1 MGTRGLLF
9 IRCRGRY
16 FVLWNQ
22 FDSYPEGLGDA
33 IVHEIPTDPEGYRS
47 WLNSMREMYSR
58 SAQKFEDQILTVDVN
73 IEQDDLS
80 ISDRHAKSYLAVDD
94 RLEYAPI
101 QTIMNRFSNDLFI
114 EWTYTIDLDREMFAV
129 DDAACFKLS
138 NIPHWGQWIRYLSED
153 ARQRRKLR
161 DNTPRD
167 IIADISWKPNIDPN
181 YKVLGQAF
189 NIELLSLTEFAA
201 ETMLPLDLDAA
212 SPSTAV
218 KQMMPARINFL
229 MTTFLQMCRAY
240 RKVLDR
246 FFLGWEASCFMF
258 REMAFAVL
266 SLAAGEVFFEYP
278 EVLNAKYRTNGYYL
292 LQNSRAP
299 KYHTR
304 MLPRFLHESHL
315 PGIEPGSAPKS
326 TSFWFHNV
334 LVHLNSRL
342 DFNDVEEA
350 SVVAVVNDG
359 LSQGYEEFD
368 AMVLS
373 ILDVVLIRV
382 QKGRGGKP
390 YIRRS
395 PLMPLFE
402 FTDENSGY
410 AHGPRT
416 RPSQSQQGLNKP
428 DSHDAKPEDTSLEEG
443 DASEE
448 DDAASNKSAEPAAA
462 GYFTFMLMYHFFNAA
477 AAKRLAGTGS
487 LLFPNEILSLIMDF
501 SDMRT
506 YLALAQASAF
516 CHEISHHKLRLNDD
530 YAVIGSGEDPE
541 TFVLEELHS
550 GKKIHSKLSMYQE
563 NWLGRAIADGLK
575 LSPVIGVADP
585 DRLSIMDDVA
595 IQLSDVTPKD
605 PMLSETEEGPSR
617 EQYGWSYPPNE
628 RDGDLIFNLPSYA
641 YLGAVENA
649 WGQYLSKLA
658 RDAGDPHS
666 RFFSTMLRNRLYR
679 CLLPPGYRELG
690 MEPFQCS
697 GFHAFFRHERDE
709 TPEEWERTLRYVVRQ
724 LSKLEARPRDRFQ
737 RWGHPVIVAFSTKV
751 KLFYYVFHREVKPA
765 ICSNAK
771 SYTVE
776 MAAKCTDPDPG
787 RRLVQLIAGDD
798 PIDLKDDEGRMEFES
813 WIISL
818 CKNSSLQYNPYT
830 EQFERDA
837 EVDGGEDDGEDGEDD
852 NGEDHGGD
860 DGDDGGEDGE
870 EDNGEDD
877 EELENY

>member
-16 FVLWNQ
+16 FIIWNQ

-33 IVHEIPTDPEGYRS
+33 IVQEIPTDPGGYRD

-58 SAQKFEDQILTVDVN
+58 SAQKFEEQILTVDVN
-73 IEQDDLS
+73 NKQEELS
-80 ISDRHAKSYLAVDD
+80 ISERHAKSYLAVDD

-101 QTIMNRFSNDLFI
+101 QTILNRFSNDLFI

-129 DDAACFKLS
+129 DDSAYFKLS
-138 NIPHWGQWIRYLSED
+138 NIPHGGKWIQYLTED
-153 ARQRRKLR
+153 ARGRRKLR
-161 DNTPRD
+161 DDTPKD
-167 IIADISWKPNIDPN
+167 IIADVSWKPNIDPSL
-181 YKVLGQAF
+181 KALGQTL
-189 NIELLSLTEFAA
+189 NIELLSLTDFAA
-201 ETMLPLDLDAA
+201 ETMLPLDLGTA
-212 SPSTAV
+212 SPSNPV
-218 KQMMPARINFL
+218 RRMMPARITFL

-246 FFLGWEASCFMF
+246 FILGWEPGCFMF

-266 SLAAGEVFFEYP
+266 SLAAGEVFFEHP
-278 EVLNAKYRTNGYYL
+278 EALDTKYRKNGYYL
-292 LQNSRAP
+292 VPNSRAP

-304 MLPRFLHESHL
+304 VLPRFLHESHL

-342 DFNDVEEA
+342 DLNDVEEA
-350 SVVAVVNDG
+350 SVIEVVNDG
-359 LSQGYEEFD
+359 LGQGYEEFY

-382 QKGRGGKP
+382 QKGRDGKP
-390 YIRRS
+390 YVRRS

-402 FTDENSGY
+402 FTDKDSGY
-410 AHGPRT
+410 VNGPRT
-416 RPSQSQQGLNKP
+416 RPSQSQQGLENP
-428 DSHDAKPEDTSLEEG
+428 DNRTHFESLNHDAQPEEKFL
-443 DASEE
+443 EE
-448 DDAASNKSAEPAAA
+448 DDAASNESADPAAA
-462 GYFTFMLMYHFFNAA
+462 GYFTFMLMCHFFSGAA
-477 AAKRLAGTGS
+477 AEGLAGTRS

-501 SDMRT
+501 SDMHT

-516 CHEISHHKLRLNDD
+516 CHEISQHKLRLNDD

-541 TFVLEELHS
+541 TFVLEDLHS

-563 NWLGRAIADGLK
+563 NWLGRATADGLK
-575 LSPVIGVADP
+575 LNPVIGVADTN
-585 DRLSIMDDVA
+585 RLSIMDDVA
-595 IQLSDVTPKD
+595 IQLSDMTPKD
-605 PMLSETEEGPSR
+605 PMLSETGEVPSR
-617 EQYGWSYPPNE
+617 EQYNWSFSENE
-628 RDGDLIFNLPSYA
+628 RDGVLIFSLPSYA

-649 WGQYLSKLA
+649 WGKYLCKLA
-658 RDAGDPHS
+658 RDSGDPHS

-690 MEPFQCS
+690 MEPFQCT
-697 GFHAFFRHERDE
+697 GLHAFLRHERDE
-709 TPEEWERTLRYVVRQ
+709 TPEEWERTLQYVIRQ
-724 LSKLEARPRDRFQ
+724 LSSLETRGRVRLQ

-751 KLFYYVFHREVKPA
+751 KLFYYVFHREGKPA

-776 MAAKCTDPDPG
+776 IAAKCTDLDPG
-787 RRLVQLIAGDD
+787 SRLVQLIAGED
-798 PIDLKDDEGRMEFES
+798 PIDLKDDDGRMKFES
-813 WIISL
+813 WIIFL

-830 EQFERDA
+830 EQFEHLSTEGKTEDA
-837 EVDGGEDDGEDGEDD
+837 ENDEKGDVADDEEDD
-852 NGEDHGGD
+852 
-860 DGDDGGEDGE
+860 E
-870 EDNGEDD
+870 EDNGEDEGGDD
-877 EELENY
+877 EGHDD

>member
-16 FVLWNQ
+16 FVIWNQ

-33 IVHEIPTDPEGYRS
+33 IVHEIPTDPDGYRN
-47 WLNSMREMYSR
+47 WLDSMREMYSR
-58 SAQKFEDQILTVDVN
+58 SAQKFEDQILTVDAN

-80 ISDRHAKSYLAVDD
+80 ISERHAKSYLAVDD

-129 DDAACFKLS
+129 DDAACFKLF
-138 NIPHWGQWIRYLSED
+138 NIPHGGRWIRYLAED
-153 ARQRRKLR
+153 ARQRRKLS
-161 DNTPRD
+161 DNTPKD
-167 IIADISWKPNIDPN
+167 IVADVSWKPNIDPN
-181 YKVLGQAF
+181 LKVLGQAL
-189 NIELLSLTEFAA
+189 NIELLSLTNFAA
-201 ETMLPLDLDAA
+201 GTMLPLDLDAA
-212 SPSTAV
+212 SPSAAV
-218 KQMMPARINFL
+218 KQMMPVRINFL
-229 MTTFLQMCRAY
+229 MTAFLQMCRVY

-246 FFLGWEASCFMF
+246 FVLEWEPSCFMF

-278 EVLNAKYRTNGYYL
+278 EVLDAKYRTNGYYL
-292 LQNSRAP
+292 LPNSRTP

-326 TSFWFHNV
+326 TSFWFHNI

-342 DFNDVEEA
+342 DLDDVEEA

-359 LSQGYEEFD
+359 LGQGYEEFY

-382 QKGRGGKP
+382 QKGRDGKP

-395 PLMPLFE
+395 PLMSLFE

-416 RPSQSQQGLNKP
+416 RLSQSQQDLNKP
-428 DSHDAKPEDTSLEEG
+428 DSHDAKPKDTSL
-443 DASEE
+443 EE
-448 DDAASNKSAEPAAA
+448 DDAASDKSADPAAA

-477 AAKRLAGTGS
+477 AAERLAGKRS
-487 LLFPNEILSLIMDF
+487 LLVPNEILSLIMDF

-506 YLALAQASAF
+506 YLALAQSSAF
-516 CHEISHHKLRLNDD
+516 CHEISHRKLRLNDE
-530 YAVIGSGEDPE
+530 YAVVGSGEDPE
-541 TFVLEELHS
+541 TFVLEDLHS

-563 NWLGRAIADGLK
+563 NWLGRAISNELK
-575 LSPVIGVADP
+575 LSPVIGVKDA

-595 IQLSDVTPKD
+595 IQLTDMTPKD
-605 PMLSETEEGPSR
+605 PMWSEAGEGPSR
-617 EQYGWSYPPNE
+617 EQYGWSFPPNE

-697 GFHAFFRHERDE
+697 GFHAFFRHGRDE
-709 TPEEWERTLRYVVRQ
+709 TPDEWERTLQYVVRQ

-737 RWGHPVIVAFSTKV
+737 RWGHPLIVAFSTRV
-751 KLFYYVFHREVKPA
+751 KLFYYVFHREVRPA

-776 MAAKCTDPDPG
+776 IAAKCTDPNPG
-787 RRLVQLIAGDD
+787 SRLVQLITGED
-798 PIDLKDDEGRMEFES
+798 PIDLKDDDDRMKFES

-830 EQFERDA
+830 EQFDREA
-837 EVDGGEDDGEDGEDD
+837 EVDGGED

-860 DGDDGGEDGE
+860 YGDDGRENNGEGNREDNG

-877 EELENY
+877 EGHED

>member
-16 FVLWNQ
+16 FVIWNQ

-33 IVHEIPTDPEGYRS
+33 IVHEIPTDPVGYRD

-73 IEQDDLS
+73 IEQDDPS
-80 ISDRHAKSYLAVDD
+80 ISERHAKCYLAVDD

-101 QTIMNRFSNDLFI
+101 QTIMNRYSNDLFI

-129 DDAACFKLS
+129 DDAAYFKLS
-138 NIPHWGQWIRYLSED
+138 KIPHGGQWIRYLAED
-153 ARQRRKLR
+153 ARQRRKLC
-161 DNTPRD
+161 DNTPKD
-167 IIADISWKPNIDPN
+167 IIADISWKPNIDPKL
-181 YKVLGQAF
+181 KVLGQAL
-189 NIELLSLTEFAA
+189 NIELLSLTDFAA
-201 ETMLPLDLDAA
+201 ETMLPLGLDAA

-240 RKVLDR
+240 RKLLDR
-246 FFLGWEASCFMF
+246 FVLEWEPSCFMF

-266 SLAAGEVFFEYP
+266 SLAAGEVFFECP
-278 EVLNAKYRTNGYYL
+278 EVLDAKYGPNGYYL
-292 LQNSRAP
+292 LPNTRTQ

-304 MLPRFLHESHL
+304 MLSRFLHESHL

-359 LSQGYEEFD
+359 LGQGYEEFD

-382 QKGRGGKP
+382 QKGRDGKP

-402 FTDENSGY
+402 FTDENSVY

-428 DSHDAKPEDTSLEEG
+428 DRHDAKPEDISLEED

-462 GYFTFMLMYHFFNAA
+462 GYFAFMLMYHVFNAA
-477 AAKRLAGTGS
+477 TAKRLAGTRS
-487 LLFPNEILSLIMDF
+487 LLFPNEILSLIMEF

-506 YLALAQASAF
+506 YLALAQTSAF

-530 YAVIGSGEDPE
+530 YAVIGSGKDPE
-541 TFVLEELHS
+541 TFVLEDLHS
-550 GKKIHSKLSMYQE
+550 GKTIYSKLSMYQE
-563 NWLGRAIADGLK
+563 NWLGHAITDGLK
-575 LSPVIGVADP
+575 LSPVIGVADT

-605 PMLSETEEGPSR
+605 PMLSETEGGPSR
-617 EQYGWSYPPNE
+617 EQYGWSFPPNE
-628 RDGDLIFNLPSYA
+628 RDGDSIFNLPSYA

-709 TPEEWERTLRYVVRQ
+709 TPEEWERTLQYVVRQ
-724 LSKLEARPRDRFQ
+724 LSRLEARPRVRFR

-751 KLFYYVFHREVKPA
+751 KLFYYVFHCDAKPA
-765 ICSNAK
+765 ICWNAN

-776 MAAKCTDPDPG
+776 IAAKCTDPDP
-787 RRLVQLIAGDD
+787 RSRLVQLIAGEY
-798 PIDLKDDEGRMEFES
+798 PIDLRDDDGRMKFES

-830 EQFERDA
+830 EQFERNA
-837 EVDGGEDDGEDGEDD
+837 EVDGGED
-852 NGEDHGGD
+852 NG
-860 DGDDGGEDGE
+860 
-870 EDNGEDD
+870 EDNGERN
-877 EELENY
+877 EGHEN

>member
-16 FVLWNQ
+16 FVIWNQ
-22 FDSYPEGLGDA
+22 FDSYPEGLGEA
-33 IVHEIPTDPEGYRS
+33 IVYEIPTDPEGYRN

-58 SAQKFEDQILTVDVN
+58 CAQQFEDQILTVDAN
-73 IEQDDLS
+73 IRQDDLS
-80 ISDRHAKSYLAVDD
+80 ISERHAKSYLAVDD

-101 QTIMNRFSNDLFI
+101 QTVVDRFSNDLFV
-114 EWTYTIDLDREMFAV
+114 EWTYTIDLDREIFAV

-138 NIPHWGQWIRYLSED
+138 NVPHWGEWIRYLAQD
-153 ARQRRKLR
+153 ARQRRKLHA
-161 DNTPRD
+161 NTPKD
-167 IIADISWKPNIDPN
+167 IIADVSWKPNIDPSL
-181 YKVLGQAF
+181 KALGQAL
-189 NIELLSLTEFAA
+189 NIELLSLADFAA
-201 ETMLPLDLDAA
+201 ETMLPLDIETD
-212 SPSTAV
+212 SPSNSA
-218 KQMMPARINFL
+218 KQMMPARTNFL

-246 FFLGWEASCFMF
+246 FILGWEPSCFMF

-278 EVLNAKYRTNGYYL
+278 EVLDRKYETNGYYL
-292 LQNSRAP
+292 LPNSRAQ
-299 KYHTR
+299 KSHTK

-342 DFNDVEEA
+342 DLNAVEEA
-350 SVVAVVNDG
+350 SVVEVVNDG
-359 LSQGYEEFD
+359 LRQGYEEFY

-382 QKGRGGKP
+382 QKGHGGKP

-395 PLMPLFE
+395 PLMALFE

-410 AHGPRT
+410 ANGPRT
-416 RPSQSQQGLNKP
+416 RPSPPQQSLSKP
-428 DSHDAKPEDTSLEEG
+428 DSHDAKPEDKSIEE
-443 DASEE
+443 
-448 DDAASNKSAEPAAA
+448 DAASNESAEPEAA
-462 GYFTFMLMYHFFNAA
+462 GYFTFMLMYHFFNGAA
-477 AAKRLAGTGS
+477 AAGLAGTRS

-506 YLALAQASAF
+506 YLSLAQTCAF

-530 YAVIGSGEDPE
+530 YVVIGSAEDPE
-541 TFVLEELHS
+541 TFVLEDLHS
-550 GKKIHSKLSMYQE
+550 GKKIHSKLSMYRE
-563 NWLGRAIADGLK
+563 NWLGHSIGKGLK
-575 LSPVIGVADP
+575 LSPVIGVRDT

-605 PMLSETEEGPSR
+605 PIMPETEEAEGSFR
-617 EQYGWSYPPNE
+617 EQYGWSFPPNE
-628 RDGDLIFNLPSYA
+628 KDDDLIFNLPSYA

-649 WGQYLSKLA
+649 WGKYLAKLA
-658 RDAGDPHS
+658 RDSGDSSS

-690 MEPFQCS
+690 IEPFHCS

-709 TPEEWERTLRYVVRQ
+709 TREEWERTLQYVSRQ
-724 LSKLEARPRDRFQ
+724 LFKLETRRRVRFH
-737 RWGHPVIVAFSTKV
+737 RWGHPVIVAFSANV
-751 KLFYYVFHREVKPA
+751 KLFYYVFYRESEPA

-776 MAAKCTDPDPG
+776 IAAKCTDPDP
-787 RRLVQLIAGDD
+787 RSRLVQLIAGED
-798 PIDLKDDEGRMEFES
+798 PIDLKDDDGRKKFES

-818 CKNSSLQYNPYT
+818 CDNSSLQYNPFT
-830 EQFERDA
+830 EQFEHEA
-837 EVDGGEDDGEDGEDD
+837 KGDGKEDNGEDGGEDGEDD
-852 NGEDHGGD
+852 DGEDSEEDSGEDGDEDSGEDHGGD
-860 DGDDGGEDGE
+860 DEGHDD
-870 EDNGEDD
+870 
-877 EELENY
+877 

>member
-16 FVLWNQ
+16 FVIWNQ

-33 IVHEIPTDPEGYRS
+33 IVDEIPTDPEGYRN

-58 SAQKFEDQILTVDVN
+58 SAQKFEEEILTVDVN

-80 ISDRHAKSYLAVDD
+80 ISERHAKSYLAVDD

-101 QTIMNRFSNDLFI
+101 QTIMNEFSNDLLV

-138 NIPHWGQWIRYLSED
+138 NIPHGGQWIRYLAED
-153 ARQRRKLR
+153 ARQRRKLG
-161 DNTPRD
+161 DNTPKD

-181 YKVLGQAF
+181 LKVLGQAL
-189 NIELLSLTEFAA
+189 NIELLSLTDFAA
-201 ETMLPLDLDAA
+201 ETMLPMDLDAA
-212 SPSTAV
+212 SHPTAV

-229 MTTFLQMCRAY
+229 MTTFLQMCKVY

-246 FFLGWEASCFMF
+246 FVLGWDPSCFMF

-278 EVLNAKYRTNGYYL
+278 EVLNAKYVSNGYYL
-292 LQNSRAP
+292 LPNSRTQ

-304 MLPRFLHESHL
+304 MLPRFVHESHL

-342 DFNDVEEA
+342 DLDDVEEA
-350 SVVAVVNDG
+350 SVVAVVNEG
-359 LSQGYEEFD
+359 LGQGHEEFY

-382 QKGRGGKP
+382 QKRRDGKP

-395 PLMPLFE
+395 PLMALFE
-402 FTDENSGY
+402 FTEENSGY

-428 DSHDAKPEDTSLEEG
+428 DSHDAKPKDTSLG
-443 DASEE
+443 E
-448 DDAASNKSAEPAAA
+448 DDAAEEDGSASDISADPAAA

-477 AAKRLAGTGS
+477 AAERLAGTRS
-487 LLFPNEILSLIMDF
+487 LPFPNEILSLIMDF

-506 YLALAQASAF
+506 YLALAQSSAF
-516 CHEISHHKLRLNDD
+516 CHELSHHKLRLNDE

-541 TFVLEELHS
+541 TFVLEDLHS

-563 NWLGRAIADGLK
+563 NWRGRAIADGLK
-575 LSPVIGVADP
+575 LSPVIGVTNT

-605 PMLSETEEGPSR
+605 PVWSEPEEGRSR
-617 EQYGWSYPPNE
+617 EQYAGCSFPRNE
-628 RDGDLIFNLPSYA
+628 RGGNSIFDLPSYA
-641 YLGAVENA
+641 YIGAVENA
-649 WGQYLSKLA
+649 WLQYLSKLA
-658 RDAGDPHS
+658 RYASDAGDLYS
-666 RFFSTMLRNRLYR
+666 SFFRTILRNRQYR
-679 CLLPPGYRELG
+679 CLLLPGYRELG
-690 MEPFQCS
+690 MEPFRCS
-697 GFHAFFRHERDE
+697 GLHAFFRPKRDE
-709 TPEEWERTLRYVVRQ
+709 SPEEWERTLQYVVRQ
-724 LSKLEARPRDRFQ
+724 LSILEAGPRDRFQ
-737 RWGHPVIVAFSTKV
+737 RWGHPVIVAFSTRV
-751 KLFYYVFHREVKPA
+751 KLFYYVFHREVKPP

-776 MAAKCTDPDPG
+776 IAAKCTDPDPG
-787 RRLVQLIAGDD
+787 SRLVQLITGED
-798 PIDLKDDEGRMEFES
+798 PIDLYDKEGRMRFES

-830 EQFERDA
+830 EQFEREA
-837 EVDGGEDDGEDGEDD
+837 EVDD
-852 NGEDHGGD
+852 
-860 DGDDGGEDGE
+860 E

-877 EELENY
+877 EGHED